1 MSLMFETERLMVR
14 RWTLQDTEAF
24 FALFADPDMYRF
36 MPGKPLESLEASSVA
51 LQRMLDRMSQWEGMG
66 SFAALDRTTGAI
78 IGNAL
83 LRPLED
89 GPRIEVGYHVIKA
102 HWGNGYATEIARGA
116 VRYGFEDL
124 GLEEIYG
131 VVVPAN
137 IASRRVLEKAGL
149 TRIGPGHV
157 YGLECDVMRIE
168 RASMGHIV
176 SSG

>member
-1 MSLMFETERLMVR
+1 MGPIFETERLIVR
-14 RWTLQDTEAF
+14 RWTLLDTEAF
-24 FALFADPDMYRF
+24 FALFGEPDMYHF
-36 MPGKPLESLEASSVA
+36 MPGKPLDSLEASSIA
-51 LQRMLDRMSQWEGMG
+51 LGRMFDRMAQWEGMG
-66 SFAALDRTTGAI
+66 SFAALDRATGSF

-89 GPRIEVGYHVIKA
+89 GPRIEVGYHIIKA

-116 VRYGFEDL
+116 ACYGFEQL

-149 TRIGPGHV
+149 TRLGPGHV
-157 YGLECDVMRIE
+157 YGLDCDVMRIE

-176 SSG
+176 SSR